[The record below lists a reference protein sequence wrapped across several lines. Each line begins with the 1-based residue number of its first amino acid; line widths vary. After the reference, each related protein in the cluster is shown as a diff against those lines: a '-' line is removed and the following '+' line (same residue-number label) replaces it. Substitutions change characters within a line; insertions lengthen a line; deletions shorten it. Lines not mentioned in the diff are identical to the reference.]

1 MPKHGLE
8 LTQNELDDLARLL
21 CAQSMS
27 VRDKESFAWSF
38 VKQYKVTREY
48 RFVRYATIPNYEE
61 ALNEDGRKDYH
72 EEPAEI
78 SLRAQGT

>member
-8 LTQNELDDLARLL
+8 LTQNELDEFARLI

-27 VRDKESFAWSF
+27 LTDKTAFAWAF
-38 VKQYKVTREY
+38 VKKYKVTREY

-61 ALNEDGRKDYH
+61 ALNEDGRKDYR

-78 SLRAQGT
+78 SSRAAGT